1 MIRLACDTAALRGGL
16 HFDCRLA
23 RLNSWRVG
31 GSGDCLFEPRD
42 ADDLGYFLSA
52 CAAGHPVTC
61 IGLGSNVL
69 IRDGGVRGVVISLR
83 KGFAS
88 IERLDDGGGVR
99 AGAGAA
105 CTRLARYCV
114 GAGLEGLEF
123 MAGIPGTVGGAL
135 RMNAGAF
142 GGDTW
147 RRVSSVETITRDGRR
162 RRREPRDFVVAYR
175 RVVMPGEEWFLSA
188 EFRLRRCADAGALR
202 ARLKDLLRERARKQP
217 LGEYSCGSVFKN
229 PENDHAARLIEQCG
243 LKSCSVGG
251 AEVSAKHANFI
262 VNRGHATAADIER
275 LIERVRDTVERATG
289 VRLRPEVR
297 IIGDRA

>member
-31 GSGDCLFEPRD
+31 GTGDCLFEPRD
-42 ADDLGYFLSA
+42 ADDLAYFLSD
-52 CAAGHPVTC
+52 CAAGHPVTYL
-61 IGLGSNVL
+61 GLGSNVL

-83 KGFAS
+83 KGFDR
-88 IERLDDGGGVR
+88 IEMLDGDRVR
-99 AGAGAA
+99 AAAGTA
-105 CTRLARYCV
+105 CTRLARRCV

-142 GGDTW
+142 GDETW
-147 RRVSSVETITRDGRR
+147 RRVSSVETMARDGRR
-162 RRREPRDFVVAYR
+162 RRREARDFVVAYR
-175 RVVMPGEEWFLSA
+175 RVDMPDEEWFLSA
-188 EFRLRRCADAGALR
+188 EFALRRGADAVALR
-202 ARLKDLLRERARKQP
+202 ARLKRLLRTRARAQP
-217 LGEYSCGSVFKN
+217 LGEYSCGSVFRN

-243 LKSCSVGG
+243 LKSCSVGD

-262 VNRGHATAADIER
+262 VNRGRATAADIER
-275 LIERVRDTVERATG
+275 LIERVRDAVERGTG
-289 VRLRPEVR
+289 VRLHPEVC
-297 IIGDRA
+297 IIGERA